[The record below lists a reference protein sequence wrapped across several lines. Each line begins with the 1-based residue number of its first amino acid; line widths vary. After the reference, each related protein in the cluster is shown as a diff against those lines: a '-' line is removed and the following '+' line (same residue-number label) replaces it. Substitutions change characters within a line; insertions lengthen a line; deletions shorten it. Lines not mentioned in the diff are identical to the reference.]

1 MWWIPSRT
9 PQFIE
14 VWDVDTIQRRDSTIC
29 IWDCFY
35 FPALTWIP
43 LFSTQINATS
53 CPPTTPPQNR
63 AHRTVF
69 LPNVSFLP
77 LILQKLQPHVW
88 GDPRFKPTPWGA
100 ALLSPIYFKV
110 WVYKER
116 EQSFRERWWQRVD
129 GEMARLK
136 KKETDEVKRGEPAG
150 VFVWMWMSACVHLPP
165 CCRPNPREDWLPS
178 KDNLSQTL

>member
-1 MWWIPSRT
+1 MQPHVPPPPHPKT
-9 PQFIE
+9 E
-14 VWDVDTIQRRDSTIC
+14 LT
-29 IWDCFY
+29 
-35 FPALTWIP
+35 ALS
-43 LFSTQINATS
+43 FS
-53 CPPTTPPQNR
+53 
-63 AHRTVF
+63 
-69 LPNVSFLP
+69 PNVSFLP

-136 KKETDEVKRGEPAG
+136 KKRQTRLRRVSPLVYLFGCGCLRACIYPPAAVQIPG
-150 VFVWMWMSACVHLPP
+150 KIDCLPRII
-165 CCRPNPREDWLPS
+165 CPRHFKTPLTQSPS
-178 KDNLSQTL
+178 YSSPLLTLLYLHSPLLSQLL

>member
-1 MWWIPSRT
+1 METGSCHGGMKAAILRIESNLKETDIFFLTEKAEEKKTCAELQMWWIPSRT

-43 LFSTQINATS
+43 LFSAQINATS

-69 LPNVSFLP
+69 LSECVIPSPYTSEIATTCLRGPQVQAYTLRSSTIIAN
-77 LILQKLQPHVW
+77 
-88 GDPRFKPTPWGA
+88 
-100 ALLSPIYFKV
+100 LL
-110 WVYKER
+110 
-116 EQSFRERWWQRVD
+116 
-129 GEMARLK
+129 
-136 KKETDEVKRGEPAG
+136 
-150 VFVWMWMSACVHLPP
+150 
-165 CCRPNPREDWLPS
+165 
-178 KDNLSQTL
+178 